1 MGQNPLCTSG
11 DLCRG
16 REISAPALLSTLL
29 HVLLLEGRSQ
39 LHPREGGDV
48 QLGHR
53 LLLGLLGATFVT
65 SSWDAQAPRAIRQA
79 PGRGMLCP
87 STLGVGVLAQHR
99 AACTAE
105 PCRSSACQLQHRL

>member
-16 REISAPALLSTLL
+16 REISAPALLNTLL

-48 QLGHR
+48 QLGHW
-53 LLLGLLGATFVT
+53 LLLGPPLSPRLGTHKLHV
-65 SSWDAQAPRAIRQA
+65 P
-79 PGRGMLCP
+79 
-87 STLGVGVLAQHR
+87 
-99 AACTAE
+99 
-105 PCRSSACQLQHRL
+105 